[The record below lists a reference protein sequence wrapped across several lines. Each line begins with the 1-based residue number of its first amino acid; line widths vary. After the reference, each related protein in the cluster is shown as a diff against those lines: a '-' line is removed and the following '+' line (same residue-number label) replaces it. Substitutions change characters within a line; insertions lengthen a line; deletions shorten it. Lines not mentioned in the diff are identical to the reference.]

1 MNAREKAKELR
12 QIVER
17 FFHGEQTSEHMYAML
32 ESLERKATSALTVPE
47 GCFDVLTKEHQN
59 ALDIAISRTPSGP
72 DRNALTDISI
82 VLMAA
87 LAAKKEPA

>member
-1 MNAREKAKELR
+1 MNARDRAEKAWKEAIEYDAMPIEKILGGR
-12 QIVER
+12 VEKII
-17 FFHGEQTSEHMYAML
+17 A
-32 ESLERKATSALTVPE
+32 AITSALTVPE